1 MRTKFSITKKSCNR
15 TISQN
20 NKKHLIISHL
30 FQYKLYKSVIDDVI
44 LNVREAFLDE
54 GVDEQVL
61 QELKQVRYERLFNGV
76 NL

>member
-20 NKKHLIISHL
+20 NKKHFIISHL